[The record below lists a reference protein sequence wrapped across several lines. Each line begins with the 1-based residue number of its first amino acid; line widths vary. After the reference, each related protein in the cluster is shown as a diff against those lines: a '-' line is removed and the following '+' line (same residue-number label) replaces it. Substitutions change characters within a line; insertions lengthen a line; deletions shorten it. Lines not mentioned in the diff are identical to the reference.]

1 MSDEMNEKQHDE
13 KRLVNEEFEMAA
25 DKVMAWLREV
35 VKQGNVRR
43 VIVRTKDGRTIV
55 DSTLTMGAA
64 AGGLLFFA
72 GWPII
77 ALTAV
82 AALVSQVRVQ
92 IVRELT
98 EDDFNAED
106 ERKTK
111 RTRIEINEE

>member
-1 MSDEMNEKQHDE
+1 MPDEMNEKPQGE

-55 DSTLTMGAA
+55 DTTLTVGAA

-92 IVRELT
+92 IVRELSD
-98 EDDFNAED
+98 DDFNTED
-106 ERKTK
+106 ERKAK